1 MSNIVNHRRR
11 LRQRHS
17 ATSLNGH
24 SRNSLNTE
32 QPGNVNAMVTLDA
45 AALQAHFTRSLNLS
59 LGTTDFTRNRR
70 RRKQQPARAS
80 RTLREQQER
89 IARNA
94 ANNNA
99 RIQRRIDNRQENF
112 PETTLA
118 QNRGLVAGPQKIS
131 EEEWKTI
138 ELKYEQ
144 REFSR
149 EANVVCPICC
159 DSLGAMPQTIL
170 CCSHVFH
177 KNCLESFERFI
188 KSSVDRT
195 CPMCRKP
202 QYQKKNYQRGIKMHR
217 HKCARK
223 IQASIR
229 RFLCR
234 LQYSKKLVAFYGSGA
249 GDRDRAHVFH
259 AKRIGNA
266 TEKLLIQMDKKE
278 DAVNALFAELD
289 KNLAISRS
297 IFGGAESDE
306 DIRWNNIREKALLR
320 CDETCPI
327 CMCAFKTTA
336 SRKRA
341 LLSCTHVFHE
351 KCIQAFEKFND
362 NKVLHECPVCR
373 SAYTRVEYCGSPV
386 KKNKEKDSA
395 GEDNIELPSNEGL
408 PV

>member
-1 MSNIVNHRRR
+1 M
-11 LRQRHS
+11 
-17 ATSLNGH
+17 
-24 SRNSLNTE
+24 
-32 QPGNVNAMVTLDA
+32 
-45 AALQAHFTRSLNLS
+45 
-59 LGTTDFTRNRR
+59 
-70 RRKQQPARAS
+70 
-80 RTLREQQER
+80 
-89 IARNA
+89 
-94 ANNNA
+94 
-99 RIQRRIDNRQENF
+99 
-112 PETTLA
+112 A
-118 QNRGLVAGPQKIS
+118 QSRGLIAGPQQLT
-131 EEEWKTI
+131 EEEWKAV

-159 DSLGAMPQTIL
+159 DNLGAMQQTIL

-177 KNCLESFERFI
+177 KKCLESFERFI

-217 HKCARK
+217 HKCACK
-223 IQASIR
+223 IQASVR
-229 RFLCR
+229 RYFCR

-249 GDRDRAHVFH
+249 GDRDRAHIFH

-266 TEKLLIQMDKKE
+266 TEKLLTQMDKNE
-278 DAVNALFAELD
+278 NAVNALFAELD

-336 SRKRA
+336 NRKRT
-341 LLSCTHVFHE
+341 LLSCTHIFHE
-351 KCIQAFEKFND
+351 KCIQAFEKFNEH
-362 NKVLHECPVCR
+362 KVLHNCPVCR

-386 KKNKEKDSA
+386 KKIKRK
-395 GEDNIELPSNEGL
+395 IR
-408 PV
+408 